1 MPELPMALDV
11 STLTTIDNM
20 KEPDDAGDLPI
31 MQEWAF
37 DIDTGQFLTDENGQ
51 YYLVSGNAALKIWL
65 YWAVTTQ
72 RYRWIANS
80 TDYGVETERMIGL
93 LVSDAIKSSE
103 LERTIREAIEICPYV
118 KQIYYINLSS
128 DDDLVVVD
136 VAVKSPYGEGW
147 VVLSVKI

>member
-1 MPELPMALDV
+1 MPELPTALDV

-20 KEPDDAGDLPI
+20 MQSGGSNDLPM

-37 DIDTGQFLTDENGQ
+37 DIDTGQFMTNENGQ

-72 RYRWIANS
+72 RYRWMANS
-80 TDYGVETERMIGL
+80 RDYGVETERMAGM

-103 LERTIREAIEICPYV
+103 LERTIREAIGICPYV
-118 KQIYYINLSS
+118 KTIEYVRLST
-128 DDDLVVVD
+128 DGELVNVD
-136 VAVKSPYGEGW
+136 VRVTSPYGEGW
-147 VVLSVKI
+147 VDLSV

>member
-1 MPELPMALDV
+1 MPELPTALDV

-20 KEPDDAGDLPI
+20 MQSGGSNDLPM

-37 DIDTGQFLTDENGQ
+37 DIDTGQFMTNENGQ

-72 RYRWIANS
+72 RYRWMANS
-80 TDYGVETERMIGL
+80 RDYGVETERMVGM

-103 LERTIREAIEICPYV
+103 LERTIREAIGICPYV
-118 KQIYYINLSS
+118 KTIEYVRLST
-128 DDDLVVVD
+128 DGELVNVD
-136 VAVKSPYGEGW
+136 VRVTSPYGEGW
-147 VVLSVKI
+147 VDLSV

>member
-1 MPELPMALDV
+1 MPELPTALDV

-20 KEPDDAGDLPI
+20 MQSGGSSDLPM

-37 DIDTGQFLTDENGQ
+37 DIDKGQFLTNENGQ

-80 TDYGVETERMIGL
+80 RDYGVETERMAGM

-103 LERTIREAIEICPYV
+103 LERTIREAIGICPYV
-118 KQIYYINLSS
+118 KTIEYVRLST
-128 DDDLVVVD
+128 DGELVNVD
-136 VAVKSPYGEGW
+136 VRVTSPYGEGW
-147 VVLSVKI
+147 VDLSV

>member
-1 MPELPMALDV
+1 MPELPTALDV

-20 KEPDDAGDLPI
+20 MQSGGSSDLPM

-37 DIDTGQFLTDENGQ
+37 DIDTGQFMTNENGQ

-80 TDYGVETERMIGL
+80 RDYGVETERMAGM

-103 LERTIREAIEICPYV
+103 LERTIREAIGICPYV
-118 KQIYYINLSS
+118 KTIEYVRLST
-128 DDDLVVVD
+128 DGELVNVD
-136 VAVKSPYGEGW
+136 VRVTSPYGEGW
-147 VVLSVKI
+147 VDLSV